1 MNYKRSNHKRSNHKH
16 PVDIL
21 TFYNKE
27 NELPK
32 YLNESL
38 ERTKNKG
45 FYTLDITADDY
56 RIKPYHCGFK
66 HLKEITIPKI
76 DKIID
81 DIEGFFIAEGDLY
94 LNEEFNFNNFIEMNI
109 TEPTWLGYKKKLSN
123 YIVGN
128 FLIYIPKKYYKE
140 FKKELTN
147 QSRLIYSDRFFTK
160 LYNKGFLKLSN
171 NSYADEIEHYSNVI
185 NNIRKG
191 IKN

>member
-1 MNYKRSNHKRSNHKH
+1 MNHNY
-16 PVDIL
+16 PIDIL
-21 TFYNKE
+21 TFHNE
-27 NELPK
+27 NNELPN

-38 ERTKNKG
+38 ERTKSKG
-45 FYTLDITADDY
+45 FDILNITPDNY

-81 DIEGFFIAEGDLY
+81 DINGFFIAEGDLY
-94 LNEEFNFNNFIEMNI
+94 LNEDFDFNEFINMNI
-109 TEPTWLGYKKKLSN
+109 SEPIWLGYKKKLSH

-128 FLIYIPKKYYKE
+128 FLIYIPKQYYNQ
-140 FKKELTN
+140 FKQELNN

-171 NSYADEIEHYSNVI
+171 KSYANEIEHYSNVLM
-185 NNIRKG
+185 NIRKG